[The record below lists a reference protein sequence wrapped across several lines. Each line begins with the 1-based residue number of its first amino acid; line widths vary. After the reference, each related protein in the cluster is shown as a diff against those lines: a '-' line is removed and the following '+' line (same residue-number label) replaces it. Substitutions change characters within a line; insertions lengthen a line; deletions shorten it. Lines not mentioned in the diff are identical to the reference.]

1 MDKVFNNMNNGKL
14 IVIEGLDGS
23 GKGTQTALLTKALSD
38 MNIKVKQVSFP
49 DYDNPSSALVK
60 MYLNGE
66 LGNKPDDVNAYAAS
80 SFYAV
85 DRYASYRQFWQSD
98 YESGTVILAD
108 RYATSNAIYQ
118 LSKLK
123 DDERNDFL
131 SWLEFYEYTQLQL
144 PKPDAVIYLDMPIE
158 ISQQLLNQR
167 YNGDTSKKD
176 LHESNFE
183 FLKQCRKSALYASS
197 QQGWKLVECSKDNKP
212 RSIEDIHTD
221 VLQLVLDTL
230 K

>member
-1 MDKVFNNMNNGKL
+1 MSKGKL

-23 GKGTQTALLTKALSD
+23 GKGTQTALLTKVLSN
-38 MNIKVKQVSFP
+38 MNIEVKQVSFP
-49 DYDNPSSALVK
+49 DYNNPSSALVK

-66 LGNKPDDVNAYAAS
+66 LGSSPSDVNAYAAS

-85 DRYASYRQFWQSD
+85 DRYASYKQFWQSD
-98 YESGTVILAD
+98 YQNGTVILAD

-118 LSKLK
+118 LSKIK
-123 DDERNDFL
+123 DDERNEFL
-131 SWLEFYEYTQLQL
+131 NWLEFYEYTQLQL

-158 ISQQLLNQR
+158 ISQQLLTQR
-167 YNGDTSKKD
+167 YNGDTTKKD

-183 FLKQCRKSALYASS
+183 FLKQCRKSALYAVE
-197 QQGWKLVECSKDNKP
+197 QQGWRLVECSKDNQP
-212 RSIEDIHTD
+212 RSIEDIHSE
-221 VLQLVLDTL
+221 VLQLVLDAL

>member
-1 MDKVFNNMNNGKL
+1 MSKGKL

-23 GKGTQTALLTKALSD
+23 GKGTQTALLTKALSN
-38 MNIKVKQVSFP
+38 MNIEVKQVSFP
-49 DYDNPSSALVK
+49 DYNNPSSALVK

-66 LGNKPDDVNAYAAS
+66 LGSSPSDVNAYAAS

-85 DRYASYRQFWQSD
+85 DRYASYKQFWQSD
-98 YESGTVILAD
+98 YQNGTVILAD

-118 LSKLK
+118 LSKIK
-123 DDERNDFL
+123 DDELNEFL
-131 SWLEFYEYTQLQL
+131 NWLEFYEYTQLQL

-158 ISQQLLNQR
+158 ISQQLLTQR
-167 YNGDTSKKD
+167 YNGDTTKKD

-183 FLKQCRKSALYASS
+183 FLKQCRKSALYAVE
-197 QQGWKLVECSKDNKP
+197 QQGWRLVECSKDNQP
-212 RSIEDIHTD
+212 RSIEDIHSE
-221 VLQLVLDTL
+221 VLQLVLDAL

>member
-1 MDKVFNNMNNGKL
+1 MSKGKL

-23 GKGTQTALLTKALSD
+23 GKGTQTALLTKVLSN
-38 MNIKVKQVSFP
+38 MNIEVKQVSFP
-49 DYDNPSSALVK
+49 DYNNPSSALVK

-66 LGNKPDDVNAYAAS
+66 LGSSPSDVNAYAAS

-85 DRYASYRQFWQSD
+85 DRYASYKQFWQSD
-98 YESGTVILAD
+98 YQNGTVILAD

-118 LSKLK
+118 LSKIK
-123 DDERNDFL
+123 DDELNEFL
-131 SWLEFYEYTQLQL
+131 NWLEFYEYTQLQL

-158 ISQQLLNQR
+158 ISQQLLTQR
-167 YNGDTSKKD
+167 YNGDTTKKD

-183 FLKQCRKSALYASS
+183 FLKQCRKSALYAVE
-197 QQGWKLVECSKDNKP
+197 QQGWRLVECSKDNQP
-212 RSIEDIHTD
+212 RSIEDIHSE
-221 VLQLVLDTL
+221 VLQLVLDAL